1 MEQLNQEEEE
11 NQASQGNNDFDD
23 TLENLMSVDESNEGA
38 SILQEAGDG
47 ENDET
52 NIKDGSQSVKKVI
65 RILRF
70 LQLLVEGHFT
80 PLQNHLRE

>member
-1 MEQLNQEEEE
+1 
-11 NQASQGNNDFDD
+11 
-23 TLENLMSVDESNEGA
+23 MSVDESNEGA

-80 PLQNHLRE
+80 PL